1 MSEVAYISRPEECS
15 KLMVK
20 LSRMVRKRRC
30 DYKEHK
36 GAFEIR
42 LNEQLTDEEVAVLKE
57 VKYRRGRGVIYRT
70 FVTNC
75 NVEINC
81 GGKGGRYRLDC
92 QPNADIGEPYT
103 RTRYWIWR
111 RIVV

>member
-57 VKYRRGRGVIYRT
+57 VKNRRGRGVIYRT
-70 FVTNC
+70 FVLNC
-75 NVEINC
+75 NVEIKC